1 MNVIRIVLYVA
12 SALMLASAILVFLP
26 WSALNAFMG
35 WFGPFAYPDEAL
47 VQYTVKVTLVVM
59 FWVGVVM
66 AVAVWR
72 PVDFELILLILG
84 LTFLSLGGFALVLG
98 WVYGVPWFFYID
110 AAFSVAVGVLF
121 VVYRSQALARED
133 RAA

>member
-84 LTFLSLGGFALVLG
+84 LTFLSLGGFCLVIG
-98 WVYGVPWFFYID
+98 WVYGVAWFFYLD
-110 AAFSVAVGVLF
+110 AAFSAAVGVLF
-121 VVYRSQALARED
+121 VVYRSQALARESS
-133 RAA
+133 AV

>member
-1 MNVIRIVLYVA
+1 MNLIRIVLYVA
-12 SALMLASAILVFLP
+12 SALMLASAVLVFLP
-26 WSALNAFMG
+26 WSALNAFIG

-110 AAFSVAVGVLF
+110 AAFSAAVGVLF
-121 VVYRSQALARED
+121 VVYRSQALAQED
-133 RAA
+133 

>member
-12 SALMLASAILVFLP
+12 SALMLASAILAVLP
-26 WSALNAFMG
+26 WGTLNAFMG